1 MTGRDG
7 RPVRLTGPLLGLLLA
22 TVATAAWGGLV
33 VQPRGFVV
41 PTAIAGLVVVAT
53 GVGLRRLRAP
63 APVTALLQLLV
74 AALAWHA
81 AFAPATGALRV
92 PTRASVDGLAARV
105 ESGAAA
111 LATYLSP
118 VDVAVDGT
126 HALLAGCGLLVV
138 WTVDVL
144 AQTLRQ
150 PPLAGL
156 PVLVALSVPATV
168 QLSGLSTVVFVA
180 AALSYLLLLA
190 SDRHDRWRG
199 AARPEPTPD
208 HATPRQ
214 GRSGGAGAWPV
225 AAVAVLAA
233 LLLAPLV
240 PVADPLRPG
249 GEGQGGEGG
258 GEVRLTTVNPFVSLR
273 RDLLQQT
280 NTPMV
285 FASTDAVDPSYLRTT
300 VLDVFDDDSWSAS
313 PRELP
318 AENSADGTFPA
329 PEGLSVGTGGVV
341 SQWDLE
347 LAPRYRTT
355 WLPLPAP
362 VREIEVE
369 GAWRYDETAQDVAL
383 AYGEVD
389 PGLRYQAT
397 AFRPAVTARQLNG
410 ALAAP
415 DDVLEPM
422 TEVPD
427 ELPPVIEQRAREV
440 TEGAQ
445 TPYQQAVAL
454 QDWFR
459 TDGGF
464 RYSLAERP
472 GSGLALLA
480 SFVTDDRVGYCEQFA
495 AAMAAMGRTLG
506 IPSRVAVGFLGP
518 DELGDDQLLFTSD
531 SRHAWTEMYFQGAG
545 WVRFEPTPAARTGE
559 SPDYTR
565 ESLTEP
571 ETGPTPTTAP
581 LTPEPQSPEQLPD
594 ETGDPGAGSVGPA
607 LPAVATGLLLL
618 LALVT
623 PTALRRWQRRRRLG
637 ALDAAALAEGT
648 WAELRAVVLD
658 HGLTWDDDR
667 SPRAQA
673 RGLVRQVEAPDDDVA
688 RLELLL
694 QQVERQRYA
703 RGADD
708 VTVAGSTGGVAT
720 LAPPAT
726 DHAATLA
733 RWEVLVGE
741 HAAAHRPGA
750 RTRLR
755 RRLLPTSLLR
765 RA

>member
-1 MTGRDG
+1 MTGRAAP
-7 RPVRLTGPLLGLLLA
+7 PVRLTGPLLGLLLA
-22 TVATAAWGGLV
+22 TVATAGWGGLV
-33 VQPRGFVV
+33 VQPRGFVL
-41 PTAIAGLVVVAT
+41 PTALAGLLVVLS
-53 GVGLRRLRAP
+53 GVGLRRLRTP

-74 AALAWHA
+74 AGLAWHA
-81 AFAPATGALRV
+81 AFAPATGTLRI
-92 PTRASVDGLAARV
+92 PTRASVSGLADEV
-105 ESGAAA
+105 ELGAAA

-118 VDVAVDGT
+118 VDVMVGGT

-168 QLSGLSTVVFVA
+168 QLSGLSTAVFVVA
-180 AALSYLLLLA
+180 AVAYLLLLA

-199 AARPEPTPD
+199 AGRAEPTVD
-208 HATPRQ
+208 RAA
-214 GRSGGAGAWPV
+214 RSPLGGAGGAWPV
-225 AAVAVLAA
+225 AASAVVAA
-233 LLLAPLV
+233 LVLAPLV
-240 PVADPLRPG
+240 PVSDPLRPG
-249 GEGQGGEGG
+249 GEGEGGGGGG

-280 NTPMV
+280 STPMV
-285 FASTDAVDPSYLRTT
+285 FAATDAVDPGYLRTT

-329 PEGLSVGTGGVV
+329 PEGLSVGAGGVV
-341 SQWDLE
+341 SQWEIE

-362 VREIEVE
+362 VREIDVE
-369 GAWRYDETAQDVAL
+369 GAWRYDATAQDVAL
-383 AYGEVD
+383 AYGEVE
-389 PGLRYQAT
+389 PGLRYRAT
-397 AFRPAVTARQLNG
+397 AFSPAVTARQLNG

-427 ELPPVIEQRAREV
+427 ELPPVIEERAREV
-440 TEGAQ
+440 TEGAE

-459 TDGGF
+459 ADGGF
-464 RYSLAERP
+464 RYSLDERP
-472 GSGLALLA
+472 GSGLQLLA
-480 SFVTDDRVGYCEQFA
+480 DFVTDDRVGYCEQFA

-518 DELGDDQLLFTSD
+518 EELDDDQLLFTSD

-565 ESLTEP
+565 EALTEP
-571 ETGPTPTTAP
+571 ESGPTPTTAP
-581 LTPEPQSPEQLPD
+581 LTPEQQSPDQLPD
-594 ETGDPGAGSVGPA
+594 AAGDQGADDLWPGLPA
-607 LPAVATGLLLL
+607 LAAGLLLL
-618 LALVT
+618 LVLVA

-637 ALDAAALAEGT
+637 GLDAASLTEGT
-648 WAELRAVVLD
+648 WAELRAVALD
-658 HGLTWDDDR
+658 HGLTWDDGR

-673 RGLVRQVEAPDDDVA
+673 RELVRQVAAPQDDVE

-694 QQVERQRYA
+694 QQVERRRYA
-703 RGADD
+703 RGVEDA
-708 VTVAGSTGGVAT
+708 VGGGVAT
-720 LAPPAT
+720 LAPPSVDLT
-726 DHAATLA
+726 ATLE
-733 RWEVLVGE
+733 RWTVLLRE
-741 HAAAHRPGA
+741 HEAAHRPGA
-750 RTRLR
+750 RTRVW
-755 RRLLPTSLLR
+755 RRLLPASLLSR
-765 RA
+765 G